1 MKSTKISLAHS
12 VYKDLN
18 QNLECPYKLTEA
30 LPPLPVTILFKGFY
44 TPSPPE
50 SPYIY
55 KAVNCA
61 QEKEL

>member
-55 KAVNCA
+55 
-61 QEKEL
+61 